1 MTGGAATIS
10 EKILNSKQMKAA
22 KEALTQDQE
31 TTLELQTQIKALSKN
46 EKLLKTLAVSCAK
59 SGGSISGK
67 VCHCFRVMTIFYKFS
82 SYLHFWDFRISHFV
96 YLEIQALLLVE
107 KTIRMINF

>member
-1 MTGGAATIS
+1 
-10 EKILNSKQMKAA
+10 MKAA

-67 VCHCFRVMTIFYKFS
+67 VCHCFRVMTIFNKFS
-82 SYLHFWDFRISHFV
+82 SYLHFWNLKISHSTNPK
-96 YLEIQALLLVE
+96 IQAL
-107 KTIRMINF
+107 

>member
-67 VCHCFRVMTIFYKFS
+67 VMSLFQSNDYF
-82 SYLHFWDFRISHFV
+82 
-96 YLEIQALLLVE
+96 
-107 KTIRMINF
+107 

>member
-1 MTGGAATIS
+1 
-10 EKILNSKQMKAA
+10 MKAA

-67 VCHCFRVMTIFYKFS
+67 VYHCFRVMTIC
-82 SYLHFWDFRISHFV
+82 LQI
-96 YLEIQALLLVE
+96 
-107 KTIRMINF
+107 